1 MNVDCDV
8 DFAPVQKVSRMKSK
22 NNIEKTVYKA
32 LDWLERERSEY
43 ITNFWRCVFKE
54 VIRQQ
59 YPTLERLYNRL
70 LDGQSCFDGSCSV
83 NELFACDSCAL
94 YMLSKACRVS
104 IHTIYFFVLLW
115 EDALTIQPAWRWF
128 NLEQLTYWNTCFMN
142 ENWHNSNYFE
152 NKTKTEWVM
161 VIILI

>member
-43 ITNFWRCVFKE
+43 MTNFWRCVFKE

-83 NELFACDSCAL
+83 MFLLMSSLLVIHVLCTCCLRHVESVYTQYTSLCCFER
-94 YMLSKACRVS
+94 ML
-104 IHTIYFFVLLW
+104 
-115 EDALTIQPAWRWF
+115 
-128 NLEQLTYWNTCFMN
+128 
-142 ENWHNSNYFE
+142 
-152 NKTKTEWVM
+152 
-161 VIILI
+161 